1 MTRNPAGASA
11 TESPCDIHTLTS
23 LGTSEKSV
31 PGVVTRSGV
40 PPNSLSPV
48 RATVP
53 PSAWAI
59 AWNP

>member
-1 MTRNPAGASA
+1 MTRKPSGASD
-11 TESPCDIHTLTS
+11 TESPWDIHTLTS
-23 LGTSEKSV
+23 LGTSENRV
-31 PGVVTRSGV
+31 PGVTTRSGV

-53 PSAWAI
+53 PSACAI